1 MTQTELYDI
10 LELKPDCSQE
20 DIKKAYRKLAKIHHP
35 DKGGDEDYFKKVQ
48 SAYEVLSD
56 PAKRQMY
63 DSEDQMNV
71 GNLFDF
77 LSNFNRQQRPAQ
89 NNIYYTLKVSLEDI
103 CCKKTKTI
111 KYTRIKKCK
120 CMKNAETVTCKSCD
134 GSGKK
139 VLMVNIGIGI
149 MQTVMPCQDCIQG
162 LCYKYCSQCK
172 KGFIEKEKNIDIQ
185 ISDTMENGFK
195 YIVKNKGNETLK
207 EKGDLIVILEYIKHD
222 VFDVE
227 GSDLIYTVNLSIK
240 EALCGYILELTHPS
254 QEKLSFEFDGIT
266 SYETIKKIE
275 KKGIGNGNL
284 ILKHKITFPINLD
297 KQTKEILKKIL

>member
-56 PAKRQMY
+56 PVKRQMY
-63 DSEDQMNV
+63 DNEDTQMDM

-77 LSNFNRQQRPAQ
+77 LSNFRRQRPTS
-89 NNIYYTLKVSLEDI
+89 NDIYYTLKVSLEDI

-111 KYTRIKKCK
+111 KYNRVKQCK
-120 CMKNAETVTCKSCD
+120 CVKNAEKITCKTCN
-134 GSGKK
+134 GSGHK
-139 VLMVNIGIGI
+139 VLMINIGIGI
-149 MQTVMPCQDCIQG
+149 IQNVMQCPDCVQG
-162 LCYKYCSQCK
+162 VSYVYCSQCK
-172 KGFIEKEKNIDIQ
+172 KGFVEKEKSIDIQ
-185 ISDTMENGFK
+185 LSDTMENGFK

-207 EKGDLIVILEYIKHD
+207 EKGDLIVILEYIQHD
-222 VFDVE
+222 IFTVE
-227 GSDLIYTVNLSIK
+227 GSNLIYTVNLSIK

-266 SYETIKKIE
+266 SYETIKTIE
-275 KKGIGNGNL
+275 KKGIGTGNL
-284 ILKHKITFPINLD
+284 ILKHKITFPSVLD